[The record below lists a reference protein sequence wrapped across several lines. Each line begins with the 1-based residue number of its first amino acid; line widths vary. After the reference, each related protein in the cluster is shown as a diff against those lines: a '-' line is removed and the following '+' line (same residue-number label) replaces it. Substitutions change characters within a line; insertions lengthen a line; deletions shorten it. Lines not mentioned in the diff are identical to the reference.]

1 MKALLVPPNEVVK
14 IWTEVEPLIN
24 KSFTNSTE
32 DIEASDFLISILQ
45 GVAFLWVGSLDGKDI
60 HSVLLVEPKQHP
72 RQTSLYIHA
81 WSTKSGYEYDD
92 WMTFWD
98 EIENFGR
105 INNCDFIEAKVRKGL
120 ARKLNWTDKHSLVTK
135 KL

>member
-1 MKALLVPPNEVVK
+1 MKALLVPSNEVVH
-14 IWTEVEPLIN
+14 IWPEIEPLIN

-32 DIEASDFLISILQ
+32 DIVATDFLVPILQ
-45 GVAFLWVGSLDGKDI
+45 GRTFLWVGVDEGKGI
-60 HSVLLVEPKQHP
+60 QSVLVVEPKQHP

-81 WSTKSGYEYDD
+81 WSTNSGYEGKD
-92 WMTFWD
+92 WYSFWE

-105 INNCDFIEAKVRKGL
+105 INGCDFIEAKARKGL
-120 ARKLNWTDKHSLVTK
+120 ARKLNWTNKHSLITK

>member
-1 MKALLVPPNEVVK
+1 MKALLVPPKEVVN
-14 IWTEVEPLIN
+14 IWPEIEPLIN

-32 DIEASDFLISILQ
+32 DILASDFLVPILQ
-45 GVAFLWVGSLDGKDI
+45 GVTFLWIGIEDEVI
-60 HSVLLVEPKQHP
+60 QSVLVIEPKKHP

-81 WSTKSGYEYDD
+81 WSTKSGYEGDD
-92 WMTFWD
+92 WYSFWE

-105 INNCDFIEAKVRKGL
+105 INGCDFIEAKARKGL
-120 ARKLNWTDKHSLVTK
+120 AKKLNWTNKHSLITK

>member
-1 MKALLVPPNEVVK
+1 VVH
-14 IWTEVEPLIN
+14 IWPEVEPLIN

-32 DIEASDFLISILQ
+32 DILASDFLVPILQ
-45 GVAFLWVGSLDGKDI
+45 GVTFLWIGIENEVI
-60 HSVLLVEPKQHP
+60 QSVLVIEPKKHP

-81 WSTKSGYEYDD
+81 WSTKSGYEYND
-92 WMTFWD
+92 WMSFWE

-105 INNCDFIEAKVRKGL
+105 INGCDFIEAKARKGL
-120 ARKLNWTDKHSLVTK
+120 ARKLNWTNKHSLVTK

>member
-1 MKALLVPPNEVVK
+1 MKALLVPPNEVVH
-14 IWTEVEPLIN
+14 IWPEVEPLIN

-32 DIEASDFLISILQ
+32 DILASDFLVPILQ
-45 GVAFLWVGSLDGKDI
+45 GVTFLWIGIEDEVI
-60 HSVLLVEPKQHP
+60 QSVLVIEPKKHP

-81 WSTKSGYEYDD
+81 WSTKSGYEYND
-92 WMTFWD
+92 WMSFWE

-105 INNCDFIEAKVRKGL
+105 INGCDFIEAKARKGL
-120 ARKLNWTDKHSLVTK
+120 ARKLNWTNKHSLVTK

>member
-1 MKALLVPPNEVVK
+1 MKALLVPRDEVVH
-14 IWTEVEPLIN
+14 IWPEIEPLIN

-32 DIEASDFLISILQ
+32 DIVATDFLVPILQ
-45 GVAFLWVGSLDGKDI
+45 GVTFLWVGIEEKEI
-60 HSVLLVEPKQHP
+60 QSVLVIEPKQHP

-81 WSTKSGYEYDD
+81 WSTKSGYEGDD
-92 WMTFWD
+92 WFSFWE

-105 INNCDFIEAKVRKGL
+105 INGCDFIEAKARKGL
-120 ARKLNWTDKHSLVTK
+120 ARKLNWTNKHSLITK

>member
-1 MKALLVPPNEVVK
+1 MKALLVPPNEVVH
-14 IWTEVEPLIN
+14 IWPEVEPLIN

-32 DIEASDFLISILQ
+32 DILASDFLVPILQ
-45 GVAFLWVGSLDGKDI
+45 GVTFLWIGIENEVI
-60 HSVLLVEPKQHP
+60 QSVLVIEPKKHP

-81 WSTKSGYEYDD
+81 WSTKSGYEYND
-92 WMTFWD
+92 WMSFWE

-105 INNCDFIEAKVRKGL
+105 INGCDFIEAKARKGL
-120 ARKLNWTDKHSLVTK
+120 ARKLNWTNKHSLVTK

>member
-1 MKALLVPPNEVVK
+1 MKALLVPPNEVVH
-14 IWTEVEPLIN
+14 IWPEVEPLIN

-32 DIEASDFLISILQ
+32 DILASDFLVPILQ
-45 GVAFLWVGSLDGKDI
+45 GRTFLWIGTEEDEIK
-60 HSVLLVEPKQHP
+60 SVLVVEPKQHP

-92 WMTFWD
+92 WMSFWE

-105 INNCDFIEAKVRKGL
+105 INGCDFIEAKARKGL
-120 ARKLNWTDKHSLVTK
+120 ARKLNWTNKHSLVTK